1 MIVRPLVIVGAG
13 TAVEQCA
20 AAWKSEQP
28 QRTIEVL
35 EVESPDHFTRNL
47 DRMEDYPATQWCAFA
62 ALASGGVNMA
72 RLKLMLDIRMK
83 GYKLD
88 SFLSPA
94 ASVPRAFTLPEN
106 CFVSPGAVFEDQ
118 VTVRHNLYVGPRAVI
133 GFGTRLGHSVWIG
146 SGAVIGSKVS
156 IGDNTVVG
164 SGAIIADN
172 VQVGKLCEL
181 NIAQEYRTSIE
192 SKTFFSPMFDGP
204 VRIYGNRPRA
214 GPV

>member
-1 MIVRPLVIVGAG
+1 MIDRPLVIVGAG
-13 TAVEQCA
+13 TVLERFA

-35 EVESPDHFTRNL
+35 EVDSPDHFTRNL
-47 DRMEDYPATQWCAFA
+47 DRLDGYPAEQWCAFA
-62 ALASGGVNMA
+62 ALTGSGVNMA

-94 ASVPRAFTLPEN
+94 ASVPKELTLPEN
-106 CFVSPGAVFEDQ
+106 CFISAGAVVEDK
-118 VTVRHNLYVGPRAVI
+118 VKVRHNLYVGPRAVI
-133 GFGTRLGHSVWIG
+133 GSGTQLGHSVWIS
-146 SGAVIGSKVS
+146 SGALLGTKVS
-156 IGDNTVVG
+156 IGDNSVVG
-164 SGAIIADN
+164 TGAVVADN
-172 VQVGKLCEL
+172 VQVGKFCEL

-204 VRIYGNRPRA
+204 VRIYGSRSCNNP
-214 GPV
+214 